1 MSDLDMAAITRT
13 CFLILFVSFCFGFP
27 KGEGLTTIP
36 TMTET
41 VTIEYTTL
49 PASESTINQTG
60 NTTMPT
66 MPPIDQT
73 GYTTLPTS
81 APPIDQTEPG
91 STKKAATRAS
101 SNSPTETERPKKV
114 MTKPPPTVKASSVLD
129 LSAAF
134 GAVAVILLIVIFFV
148 LRGLYQTRNDSK
160 LEITEIPL
168 ENVTSGQ

>member
-49 PASESTINQTG
+49 PASESTINQTEYTALPTTESPINQTG

-73 GYTTLPTS
+73 DEKPYIFLS
-81 APPIDQTEPG
+81 WKYKG
-91 STKKAATRAS
+91 SRD
-101 SNSPTETERPKKV
+101 E
-114 MTKPPPTVKASSVLD
+114 
-129 LSAAF
+129 
-134 GAVAVILLIVIFFV
+134 GFV
-148 LRGLYQTRNDSK
+148 
-160 LEITEIPL
+160 
-168 ENVTSGQ
+168 